1 MTTFNKTEF
10 QHDLIQNVQLMISD
24 ESVVNNGQLLNFLT
38 YFEHTSDTLRDI
50 NIDGLLQDEGFVRAL
65 RMVILYNA
73 LALSLHDAQVYA
85 AAVEVF
91 PLATIPAEH
100 SSLLLAILDHIQAN
114 PMQVQPALEQAL
126 PDPLSHRMDLL
137 KQSLLQRLGDHL

>member
-10 QHDLIQNVQLMISD
+10 QHDLVQNVQLMISD

-65 RMVILYNA
+65 RMVMLYNA

-91 PLATIPAEH
+91 PLADVPAEH
-100 SSLLLAILDHIQAN
+100 SSLLLAILDHIKDN
-114 PMQVQPALEQAL
+114 PMQIQPALEQAL

>member
-10 QHDLIQNVQLMISD
+10 QHDLVQNVQLMISD

-91 PLATIPAEH
+91 PLAAIPAEH
-100 SSLLLAILDHIQAN
+100 SSLLLAILDHIKAN

>member
-10 QHDLIQNVQLMISD
+10 QHDLVQNVQLMISD

-91 PLATIPAEH
+91 PLAAIPAEH
-100 SSLLLAILDHIQAN
+100 SSLLLAILGHIQAN

>member
-10 QHDLIQNVQLMISD
+10 QHDLIQNVKLMISD

-38 YFEHTSDTLRDI
+38 YFEHASEPQRDI

-65 RMVILYNA
+65 RMVMLYNA

-91 PLATIPAEH
+91 PLADVPPEH
-100 SSLLLAILDHIQAN
+100 SALLLAILDHIKVN
-114 PMQVQPALEQAL
+114 PMQIQPALEQAL

>member
-10 QHDLIQNVQLMISD
+10 QHDLIQNVKLMISD

-91 PLATIPAEH
+91 PLAAIPAEH
-100 SSLLLAILDHIQAN
+100 SSLLLAILGHIQAN